1 MRMNRA
7 TYAALAASGLFAA
20 KALAADPG
28 EGPSLFT
35 GDLGNIIWTLLTFV
49 AVLFVLGR
57 FAWRPILNALQKRED
72 FIRDSLARAKN
83 DRDEAEARLKE
94 YTEKLH
100 QARAEASA
108 IVDEGRRD
116 AEVLRRQIEEAAR
129 KESDAMIERAKREI
143 GIATDTAV
151 KDLYELSA
159 KIATDVAGRI
169 IRKELDEHEHKRLI
183 ADSIEELSQLSRN

>member
-1 MRMNRA
+1 MMVNRA
-7 TYAALAASGLFAA
+7 TGAVLAAVSAFSAQAFAA
-20 KALAADPG
+20 DTG
-28 EGPSLFT
+28 ESPSLFT
-35 GDLGNIIWTLLTFV
+35 GDLGNILWTLLTFV
-49 AVLFVLGR
+49 AVLFVLGK
-57 FAWRPILNALQKRED
+57 FAWRPILGALQKRED
-72 FIRDSLARAKN
+72 FIRDSLAKAKQE
-83 DRDEAEARLKE
+83 RDEAEARLRE

-100 QARAEASA
+100 EARAEASA

-116 AEVLRRQIEEAAR
+116 AEVLRHEIEEVAR